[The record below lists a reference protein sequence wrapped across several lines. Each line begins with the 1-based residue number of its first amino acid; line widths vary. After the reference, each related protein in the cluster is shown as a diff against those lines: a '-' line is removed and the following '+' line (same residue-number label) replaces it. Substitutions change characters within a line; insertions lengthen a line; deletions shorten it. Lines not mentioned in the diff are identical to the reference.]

1 MVVKGIRAPAER
13 ARIIIWRI
21 SPRNVF
27 LVSEASYF
35 RHLGCGAEMAAL
47 NLDAIGMETMV
58 GRSRVDWK

>member
-1 MVVKGIRAPAER
+1 MGGKGIRAWEEG

-35 RHLGCGAEMAAL
+35 RHLRCGVEMAAL
-47 NLDAIGMETMV
+47 NLDAIGMEEVEALEWTEQ
-58 GRSRVDWK
+58 K